1 MELDVPHR
9 DGLDSLGG
17 FDYAWLLTWLHHLD
31 GPAGLPPLR
40 QVPFLLRR
48 QQRRL
53 GIFAT
58 RGPRRIN
65 PIGLSL
71 VRIFGFTSAGID
83 FAGVDL
89 VDGTPV
95 IDVKPYVSRFD
106 RPPGDPRC
114 GWFDQV
120 TISENVT
127 PAQLGKP
134 DCPDEPETGRD
145 DHLWREDAPVSR
157 GRQGLIRGIRPGQA
171 TRARSRPPSLA
182 RPARRRARRSRR
194 TGHPGTGLPATD
206 NSRPLR
212 LTIRG
217 TGLRWVWRLA
227 DEGWQPSPARDWR
240 CVGCTAVQR
249 ARRPRSP
256 EACATGRPCT

>member
-1 MELDVPHR
+1 MILTVPLHVTGVVRPRHSPVEPAPTQAALNRAGRGTIDIDATYR

-17 FDYAWLLTWLHHLD
+17 FEYAWLLTWLHQLD

-48 QQRRL
+48 QQRRV

-71 VRIFGFTSAGID
+71 VQILGLTSAGID

-95 IDVKPYVSRFD
+95 IDIKPYVSRFD
-106 RPPGDPRC
+106 CPPGDPRC

-120 TISENVT
+120 TIGGGGVAT
-127 PAQLGKP
+127 PA
-134 DCPDEPETGRD
+134 
-145 DHLWREDAPVSR
+145 
-157 GRQGLIRGIRPGQA
+157 
-171 TRARSRPPSLA
+171 
-182 RPARRRARRSRR
+182 
-194 TGHPGTGLPATD
+194 GLPHPPRHTHAG
-206 NSRPLR
+206 S
-212 LTIRG
+212 
-217 TGLRWVWRLA
+217 
-227 DEGWQPSPARDWR
+227 SPF
-240 CVGCTAVQR
+240 
-249 ARRPRSP
+249 PP
-256 EACATGRPCT
+256 IYIPI